1 MNREEPPEMKK
12 AALDQWVRE
21 QENCGELGQRE
32 IRQIQLQ
39 KLNALLKREKGRQG
53 FYRNLPEHLAS
64 LEQLPELPLT
74 TEEDLKR
81 SGNGM
86 VLVSQSAVERVRTQE
101 TSGTTGPAKRVFYT
115 AGDNERTV
123 SFFAAGPFGTHTSRK
138 QNYDLHA
145 FFRRPGIGGTDRRG
159 SDPPG
164 CGASAGRLGQNF
176 WSIPGS
182 PGKRNSRIPLW
193 GLRCCCCLCCGCS
206 RRAASKEPW
215 SAGDACPA
223 GVMSEIEKL
232 LDSRLYPHYGSRE
245 MGLGGAVTCP
255 AFAGMHLRGKRYPG
269 GDPG

>member
-74 TEEDLKR
+74 AEEDLKR

-101 TSGTTGPAKRVFYT
+101 TSGPTGPAKRVFYT
-115 AGDNERTV
+115 AGDNERPV
-123 SFFAAGPFGTHTSRK
+123 SFFAAGLSELIH
-138 QNYDLHA
+138 
-145 FFRRPGIGGTDRRG
+145 
-159 SDPPG
+159 
-164 CGASAGRLGQNF
+164 
-176 WSIPGS
+176 PGS
-182 PGKRNSRIPLW
+182 RTMIGMPFPETGDW
-193 GLRCCCCLCCGCS
+193 G
-206 RRAASKEPW
+206 
-215 SAGDACPA
+215 D
-223 GVMSEIEKL
+223 
-232 LDSRLYPHYGSRE
+232 
-245 MGLGGAVTCP
+245 
-255 AFAGMHLRGKRYPG
+255 
-269 GDPG
+269 

>member
-123 SFFAAGPFGTHTSRK
+123 SFFAAGLSELIHPGSRTMICMPFSG
-138 QNYDLHA
+138 
-145 FFRRPGIGGTDRRG
+145 DRG
-159 SDPPG
+159 LG
-164 CGASAGRLGQNF
+164 ELIAEAVTRLGAE
-176 WSIPGS
+176 
-182 PGKRNSRIPLW
+182 PL
-193 GLRCCCCLCCGCS
+193 
-206 RRAASKEPW
+206 
-215 SAGDACPA
+215 
-223 GVMSEIEKL
+223 
-232 LDSRLYPHYGSRE
+232 
-245 MGLGGAVTCP
+245 
-255 AFAGMHLRGKRYPG
+255 PG
-269 GDPG
+269 GWDRTFG